1 MNPLQQRESLER
13 ALRSAFEAKDWKKA
27 EQLCRDLRSA
37 PPLTD
42 ISIVAPVY
50 NETDG
55 LIEFHSRLA
64 SVLDSLNRTYE
75 IILIDD
81 GSDETTKRTLDRLL
95 SADHRLTVIE
105 LSRNF
110 GHQMA
115 ISAGLNFAGGDVIV
129 IMDSDLQDP
138 PETLP
143 EFFEK
148 IEEGYDVVYGIRKNR
163 KENIIKKLCYASF
176 YRLLKQVSN
185 IEIPLD
191 AGDFCVLRRE
201 AAEHLRKLPERNRF
215 VRGMRSWVG
224 FQQAG
229 ITYDRDKRYAGK
241 PKFTIRR
248 LVKLAL
254 DGIFSFSYR
263 PLRAISLAGI
273 AVSAG
278 AFLLALFYAFQRI
291 KFGLNPPGFA
301 STMVAI
307 FFFSGLQLT
316 TLGII
321 GEYIGR
327 IYEEVKQRPLY
338 IIRAIKN
345 GPTNSSTGT
354 AA

>member
-1 MNPLQQRESLER
+1 MNPLRQRAVLER
-13 ALRSAFEAKDWKKA
+13 ALRSAFEAKDWEKA
-27 EQLCRDLRSA
+27 EQLCRELRSVA
-37 PPLTD
+37 PSTD
-42 ISIVAPVY
+42 MSIVAPVY

-55 LIEFHSRLA
+55 LIEFHNRLR
-64 SVLDSLNRTYE
+64 SVLESLDKTYE

-81 GSDETTKRTLDRLL
+81 GSDEATKQTLDRLL
-95 SADHRLTVIE
+95 SVEPRLTVIE

-115 ISAGLNFAGGDVIV
+115 ISAGLNFASGDVIV

-143 EFFEK
+143 KFLRK

-163 KENIIKKLCYASF
+163 KENVIKKLCYASF
-176 YRLLKQVSN
+176 YRLLKYLSN

-215 VRGMRSWVG
+215 LRGMRSWVG
-224 FQQAG
+224 FQQG
-229 ITYDRDKRYAGK
+229 GVTYDRDKRYAGK

-248 LVKLAL
+248 LITLAL
-254 DGIFSFSYR
+254 DGILSFSYR
-263 PLRAISLAGI
+263 PLRAISLTGI
-273 AVSAG
+273 VVSAG
-278 AFLLALFYAFQRI
+278 AFLLALCYAVQRI

-301 STMVAI
+301 SVIVAI
-307 FFFSGLQLT
+307 FFFAGLQLT

-345 GPTNSSTGT
+345 GSARSTT
-354 AA
+354 ETVS